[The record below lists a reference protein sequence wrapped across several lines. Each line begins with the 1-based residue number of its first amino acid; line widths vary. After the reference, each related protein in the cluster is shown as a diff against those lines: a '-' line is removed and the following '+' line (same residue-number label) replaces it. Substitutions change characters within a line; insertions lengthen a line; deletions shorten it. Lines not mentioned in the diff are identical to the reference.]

1 MSIRTKL
8 RINAYAYLVLASVL
22 IFNEM
27 EARGLDEIL
36 GLIPVVTVP

>member
-27 EARGLDEIL
+27 EARGLDEPVA
-36 GLIPVVTVP
+36 LIPVVTVP